1 MCKDIA
7 LRVRVLFFLRSTQ
20 GGGVRLA
27 STLSESRHYEFV
39 GRNNSEPG
47 QVINKSNRGWR
58 SNEEP
63 AGIGL

>member
-1 MCKDIA
+1 M
-7 LRVRVLFFLRSTQ
+7 
-20 GGGVRLA
+20 RLA

-63 AGIGL
+63 AGIRL